1 MHHPCQAPTHVEVEL
16 GCAKK
21 SNMGALEQYLC
32 ICSVYCLMDQYFC
45 RVSRGCFPK
54 MLSSR
59 NCITNGSSTK
69 DLNFQENA
77 FNITGCIKIFNITGC
92 IKISN
97 ITGCIKIFN
106 ITWCIKIFNITGC
119 IKRNAT
125 PIFLYISVHINATDL
140 CLIWAERDSPP
151 VVTGQWHDFTLHQL
165 IHVVCFYVG
174 F

>member
-1 MHHPCQAPTHVEVEL
+1 MHNMHHKYLVLVFASGHTHYNL
-16 GCAKK
+16 QK
-21 SNMGALEQYLC
+21 SLEQYLC

-77 FNITGCIKIFNITGC
+77 FNITGCIKI
-92 IKISN
+92 
-97 ITGCIKIFN
+97 
-106 ITWCIKIFNITGC
+106 
-119 IKRNAT
+119 NAK
-125 PIFLYISVHINATDL
+125 PIFLYISIHINATDL